1 MALIK
6 TSAQIREYLKVD
18 TSFNYETVLP
28 YLEKAERVYLLPVL
42 GAEQLLQLYDYS
54 EGSGSGSGGSASAYD
69 KLFKLACTALCNLGF
84 YEAWPLLD
92 LRITDAGFVVTS
104 SQNFVP
110 ASQYRVEQAKLAVK
124 RLGFNGLD
132 EMLLFLE
139 ENADTFEDWK
149 DSAAYTVHKETFF
162 GTAVKFNQYFG
173 IGESRYLFNRLVPFI
188 VEIQEDVIEA
198 ILTKPLYDE
207 LKDLFAENDVDG
219 DYLTLLKKVQ
229 RTVAYCAVHKALPQ
243 LVGTF
248 EDFGV
253 RIYETKGGTTA
264 NYIDTTKQSDS
275 NFSVLLAHLEQQSRM
290 YTQKLQEYLEANA
303 DLFPEYVKKDI
314 TAYVVK
320 NEPGAGK
327 KIYGAM

>member
-6 TSAQIREYLKVD
+6 TSAEIRNYLKVD

-28 YLEKAERVYLLPVL
+28 YLDKAERVYLLPVL
-42 GAEQLLQLYDYS
+42 GSEQLQKLYDYA
-54 EGSGSGSGGSASAYD
+54 EGSGSGSGGGANAYE
-69 KLFKLACTALCNLGF
+69 KLYNLACTALCNLGF

-92 LRITDAGFVVTS
+92 LRITDAGFVVSS

-139 ENADTFEDWK
+139 QNADTFSEWK
-149 DSAAYTVHKETFF
+149 NSNAFTIHKETFF
-162 GTAVKFNQYFG
+162 GTATTFNKYFG
-173 IGESRYLFNRLVPFI
+173 INDSRYLFNRLVPFI
-188 VEIQEDVIEA
+188 VEVQEDVILP

-207 LKDLFAENDVDG
+207 LKDLWNENDVVDQ
-219 DYLTLLKKVQ
+219 YLDLLKKMQ
-229 RTVAYCAVHKALPQ
+229 RTVAYMAVHKALPQ
-243 LVGTF
+243 MVGEF

-253 RIYETKGGTTA
+253 RIYETKGGTTS
-264 NYIDTTKQSDS
+264 NYIDKKVPSDS
-275 NFSVLLAHLEQQSRM
+275 QFAVLLAHIEQQGRM
-290 YTQKLQEYLEANA
+290 YSQKLQEYLEAEA
-303 DLFPEYVKKDI
+303 DSFPEYVKKDI
-314 TAYVVK
+314 TTYVVK
-320 NEPGAGK
+320 NEPGEGK